1 MGMWAPLA
9 CVCYVYR
16 VRLLHDI
23 SRQKL
28 YVKKRREKAN
38 SQSNESR
45 EERWDCSWL
54 WVWQQMFY
62 MNPTRCSQSVS
73 MATESVIIEP
83 GSSPLLSPNKVEAD
97 EYEPSPAHHQLF
109 LLLLP
114 LFLLFLVPYKY
125 WVVPR
130 KGAVSLLMNEHRALK
145 LNEVIVFSCDTIREK
160 LFLEKPMISEDAK

>member
-1 MGMWAPLA
+1 MKTFMGMWAPLA

-16 VRLLHDI
+16 VKLLHDI
-23 SRQKL
+23 SGQKL

-38 SQSNESR
+38 SQSNKSR

-114 LFLLFLVPYKY
+114 PLFLLFLVPYKGR
-125 WVVPR
+125 VLSSTKKR
-130 KGAVSLLMNEHRALK
+130 SCLFIDERA
-145 LNEVIVFSCDTIREK
+145 
-160 LFLEKPMISEDAK
+160 